1 MAATRKS
8 LRKTRLLVTNINRS
22 QYLGL
27 IFTRVMEM
35 PIIVLLNSDVID
47 VYKNDL
53 DLYINERLLD
63 F

>member
-1 MAATRKS
+1 
-8 LRKTRLLVTNINRS
+8 
-22 QYLGL
+22 
-27 IFTRVMEM
+27 M

-63 F
+63 FLTIDVIITCTFSSVCVSFLEEKFSVDRNSEG